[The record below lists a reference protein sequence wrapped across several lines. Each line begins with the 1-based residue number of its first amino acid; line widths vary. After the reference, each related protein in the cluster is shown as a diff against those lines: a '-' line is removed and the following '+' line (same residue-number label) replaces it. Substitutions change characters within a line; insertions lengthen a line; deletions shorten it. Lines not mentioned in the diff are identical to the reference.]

1 MTNLALCPDSILCF
15 LRIHRAPIFPVYVI
29 SWQEVKKRPQ
39 LCFFLTFPA
48 PAAAAAATAATAAAP
63 YPSSQMFATDT
74 SSMIQEGK
82 NVVKRRRL

>member
-1 MTNLALCPDSILCF
+1 MTNLALSPDSILCF

-48 PAAAAAATAATAAAP
+48 PAAAAAAAP

>member
-48 PAAAAAATAATAAAP
+48 PAAAAAAAP

>member
-48 PAAAAAATAATAAAP
+48 PAAAAAAAAP

-82 NVVKRRRL
+82 NVVKRRRRL